1 MHVHTCSSE
10 MTQSKPIR
18 HAKSV
23 STAHIDCAS
32 RNVTQ
37 RQQLGEMTS
46 DLMSCFHHFE
56 PRWKEKKRA
65 QHIRCGFLF
74 TFLTYLSPIRIH
86 TLTGIS
92 HAGLPGLSATP
103 PTMQCAQFFFFF
115 LSPLSHEFAEWV
127 TDIHIHAC
135 LDASVPH
142 AAVQARNDHSV
153 AILRRRLA
161 MAFALP

>member
-10 MTQSKPIR
+10 MTQSRPIR

-56 PRWKEKKRA
+56 PCWKEKKRA

-115 LSPLSHEFAEWV
+115 SFSIVARIRRVGDRH
-127 TDIHIHAC
+127 THTC
-135 LDASVPH
+135 VPRCVC
-142 AAVQARNDHSV
+142 ATRSCSSA
-153 AILRRRLA
+153 
-161 MAFALP
+161 